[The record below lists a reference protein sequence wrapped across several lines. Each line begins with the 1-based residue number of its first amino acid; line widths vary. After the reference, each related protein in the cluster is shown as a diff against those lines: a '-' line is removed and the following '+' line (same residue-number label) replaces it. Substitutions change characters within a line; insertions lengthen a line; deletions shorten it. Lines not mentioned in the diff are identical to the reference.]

1 MSLSSLGYFALLPIT
16 AVVFYLVPHK
26 LQNWVL
32 AISSL
37 IFLSFSLPSGTQW
50 FVPLAALLF
59 VTAITFFLAKA
70 MPSSHSKKSLLWL
83 GVGSCLVLLAVFKYY
98 NATLPV
104 LFGPDIF
111 VQGALKLVFPLGI
124 SFYSF
129 AAISYLVDVY
139 RGDLQPETSFLRY
152 FVFTG
157 FFATISSGPICRGG
171 QLLPQLRQPHT
182 FDAQRT
188 GQALRLFA
196 LGLFKKV
203 AISDVLAL
211 YVNQVFEQ
219 YSQRGAISLIV
230 GAIGYSF
237 VLYFDFC
244 GYSEMARAS
253 GLLLGIQLPENF
265 KTPFF
270 STNFSVFWSRWHIS
284 LSSWLQD
291 YVFMPLV
298 WGRWTSHLPI
308 IGKRVQNPP
317 MISSVA
323 MVFFLSGFW
332 HGSTLPFVIWGTLQA
347 VYRVGEELL
356 HRFVGKPKK
365 KPSFLIVWAKRSVVF
380 VLWSL
385 SLVFFKM
392 GSSVTAQGNPYS
404 VTDCFKYLL
413 GMLQGFSPVRF
424 GQEFMADIQTGFYAK
439 PIMVLG
445 WIGFVAA
452 GLALAFWLDW
462 LRNTKYK
469 NKAAELVLSAQKPAI
484 RWMIDYALVVFILV
498 GLIIQNGGMS
508 AQGFAYANF

>member
-211 YVNQVFEQ
+211 YVNQVF
-219 YSQRGAISLIV
+219 
-230 GAIGYSF
+230 
-237 VLYFDFC
+237 
-244 GYSEMARAS
+244 
-253 GLLLGIQLPENF
+253 
-265 KTPFF
+265 
-270 STNFSVFWSRWHIS
+270 
-284 LSSWLQD
+284 
-291 YVFMPLV
+291 
-298 WGRWTSHLPI
+298 
-308 IGKRVQNPP
+308 
-317 MISSVA
+317 
-323 MVFFLSGFW
+323 
-332 HGSTLPFVIWGTLQA
+332 
-347 VYRVGEELL
+347 
-356 HRFVGKPKK
+356 
-365 KPSFLIVWAKRSVVF
+365 
-380 VLWSL
+380 
-385 SLVFFKM
+385 
-392 GSSVTAQGNPYS
+392 
-404 VTDCFKYLL
+404 
-413 GMLQGFSPVRF
+413 
-424 GQEFMADIQTGFYAK
+424 
-439 PIMVLG
+439 
-445 WIGFVAA
+445 
-452 GLALAFWLDW
+452 
-462 LRNTKYK
+462 
-469 NKAAELVLSAQKPAI
+469 
-484 RWMIDYALVVFILV
+484 
-498 GLIIQNGGMS
+498 
-508 AQGFAYANF
+508 

>member
-265 KTPFF
+265 KTCFLEPLAYF
-270 STNFSVFWSRWHIS
+270 SFLLAARLCIYALSV
-284 LSSWLQD
+284 
-291 YVFMPLV
+291 
-298 WGRWTSHLPI
+298 
-308 IGKRVQNPP
+308 
-317 MISSVA
+317 
-323 MVFFLSGFW
+323 
-332 HGSTLPFVIWGTLQA
+332 GTLDKSPSHHWKA
-347 VYRVGEELL
+347 GA
-356 HRFVGKPKK
+356 
-365 KPSFLIVWAKRSVVF
+365 KPSYDFQRGNGVF
-380 VLWSL
+380 SFGVLAWQHPSL
-385 SLVFFKM
+385 CNL
-392 GSSVTAQGNPYS
+392 GNFASGLPCGRR
-404 VTDCFKYLL
+404 T
-413 GMLQGFSPVRF
+413 SPPLC
-424 GQEFMADIQTGFYAK
+424 G
-439 PIMVLG
+439 
-445 WIGFVAA
+445 
-452 GLALAFWLDW
+452 
-462 LRNTKYK
+462 
-469 NKAAELVLSAQKPAI
+469 
-484 RWMIDYALVVFILV
+484 
-498 GLIIQNGGMS
+498 
-508 AQGFAYANF
+508 